1 MITSHMLL
9 GNGVK
14 SLASSF
20 IVKNP
25 RTDLHVPRLQ
35 KPWIQRRDRLHNIES
50 LVVYSNA
57 SETQK
62 ENWLPQTASIDTDSQ
77 AILEKFNT
85 MFQRADTNGD
95 GVLSKDELR
104 IVLESVGN
112 GDESIDMHWM
122 TDDDLDGIMRQYD
135 TNADG
140 VISFE
145 EFQYLA
151 QDNVFLSLALADYK
165 RAFNAIDKGRNGKI
179 GPTELFQLFQDL
191 DSPLQGYENIV
202 HLMEKYDVNQDGE
215 IDFPEFLRLCR
226 FEDKLPLGDIL
237 SYQAKKTAENGAKV
251 KDPPPG
257 TYMPTLEPGKV
268 HLITSESEFVNIMES
283 NKDDLIVLLATLT
296 WCRPC
301 KRILVPYQKCAA
313 AYKDSTIFV
322 KFHGNENEDT
332 KRFFKEKL
340 KVRVT
345 PSFFF
350 FRNEEL
356 LGSCTG
362 ANSERFETNL
372 RSFLSDENKP
382 EKSLYIQ

>member
-1 MITSHMLL
+1 MNSAHSLL
-9 GNGVK
+9 AYGMK
-14 SLASSF
+14 SLGPSF
-20 IVKNP
+20 IVKTP
-25 RTDLHVPRLQ
+25 RTCLQ
-35 KPWIQRRDRLHNIES
+35 VQRFQNARVERRHRLHDTNS

-62 ENWLPQTASIDTDSQ
+62 ENWLPENASIDADSQ

-85 MFQRADTNGD
+85 MFQRADANGD
-95 GVLSKDELR
+95 GVLSKEELR

-191 DSPLQGYENIV
+191 DSPMQGYENIV
-202 HLMEKYDVNQDGE
+202 ELMEKYDVNQDGE

-226 FEDKLPLGDIL
+226 FEDTLPLGDIL
-237 SYQAKKTAENGAKV
+237 SYQAKKSAENGAKV
-251 KDPPPG
+251 KELPPG
-257 TYMPTLEPGKV
+257 TYTPTLEPGKV

-283 NKDDLIVLLATLT
+283 NKDTLIVLLATLT

-313 AYKDSTIFV
+313 AYKDSIFV

-372 RSFLSDENKP
+372 RSFFSDEHKP
-382 EKSLYIQ
+382 EKSLYIS